1 MENGG
6 VKNIVLIALVVVL
19 SFFIGSLSA
28 DGVKEALLPSVAV
41 AGAFVMLYLGKNSK
55 YLIFY
60 LPLVIGFVL
69 LGNLGMFIA
78 PAVLGY
84 WIVMRLMGYV
94 RFEWIGHAL
103 MDGMVLLIFLYMCFA
118 FYRNPVA
125 INALGIDSDLMG
137 GIDYVA
143 CLTGVLSYVAVS
155 VIPFTALELCKT
167 IRNVVLLNV
176 VTAFIGTFLNLRVG
190 GGSGEEMM
198 SEVGE
203 AAKTTR
209 FDQFSYLGRAVF
221 FLLYAYYPLGRLLSS
236 PWRLGLLLLCAAA
249 VLIAGWRSTLIEFV
263 LSFFVLAFLKRELT
277 FILCMGAFCY
287 AGLLVL
293 SSEHALEDLPF
304 GVQRSLCAIPGVHVS
319 QEVEGDA
326 EGSSD
331 WRKEMWGWALDS
343 RTHYIKDYVWG
354 DGPGISKQAHR
365 RNRTAIMRGEAKFG
379 DNRAFAQFG
388 VWHSGWITLI
398 HRYGIV
404 GLLLVGSIQLLQV
417 IYSLLSSLRYRST
430 RYFPYL
436 SVFACSVLPSVVLYH
451 LGTGGPSAFFGSLGG
466 LAVFKQLYVR
476 ARELGR
482 DDSFFRSE
490 PYTPLMIQDIRE
502 KEGQQALVNV

>member
-69 LGNLGMFIA
+69 PTKMGMFIA
-78 PAVLGY
+78 PTVLGY

-94 RFEWIGHAL
+94 RFEWVGHAL

-125 INALGIDSDLMG
+125 VKALGMDSDLMG
-137 GIDYVA
+137 GADYVA

-155 VIPFTALELCKT
+155 VIPFTALGLCKT
-167 IRNVVLLNV
+167 IRNVVLLNI
-176 VTAFIGTFLNLRVG
+176 VTTFIGIFLNFRG
-190 GGSGEEMM
+190 SGGSGEEML

-209 FDQFSYLGRAVF
+209 FDHFSFLGRAVF
-221 FLLYAYYPLGRLLSS
+221 FLVYAYYPLGRLLSS
-236 PWRLGLLLLCAAA
+236 PLKLGFLLLGAAA
-249 VLIAGWRSTLIEFV
+249 VLIGGWRGALIEFV
-263 LSFFVLAFLKRELT
+263 LSLFVLAFLKRELA

-293 SSEHALEDLPF
+293 SSEHALEDLPY

-319 QEVEGDA
+319 QEVERDA

-331 WRKEMWGWALDS
+331 WRKEMWRWALDS

-365 RNRTAIMRGEAKFG
+365 RNRTAIMRGEAKYG

-404 GLLLVGSIQLLQV
+404 GLLLVGGIQLLLV
-417 IYSLLSSLRYRST
+417 IYSLLSILRYRST

-436 SVFACSVLPSVVLYH
+436 TVYICGTLPSVFLYH
-451 LGTGGPSAFFGSLGG
+451 LGTGMPSSFFGSLIG
-466 LAVFKQLYVR
+466 LGVYKQLYVR

-502 KEGQQALVNV
+502 KEEQQSFVKA